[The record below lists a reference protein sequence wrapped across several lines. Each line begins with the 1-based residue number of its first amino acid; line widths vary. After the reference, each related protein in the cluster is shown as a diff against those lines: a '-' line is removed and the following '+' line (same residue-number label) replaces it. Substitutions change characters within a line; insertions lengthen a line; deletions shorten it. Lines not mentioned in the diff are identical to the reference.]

1 MNRPH
6 PARHSAFTLLETV
19 IAIGVLAVLLTAFMY
34 AFGPAMSGIR
44 RSINIQEADRL
55 ASTLESELSTLRSG
69 QQTGDIQTG
78 FDKAFQWIKQAN
90 EPATALFV
98 YQYRGDPS
106 KHRAD
111 STLEPVLKTGGVVG
125 KDYIV
130 LPMVRRLDDPLFL
143 KDLDALQGVV
153 FYIKCTQLI
162 YNKDKGLIPGT
173 AGTISDP
180 QDGTPAGKADDYK
193 EAVVA
198 FSAEFYSMPANTQS
212 YFTGSAFKKNFKLT
226 KKPIFTRN
234 LAVRR

>member
-1 MNRPH
+1 MTSPH
-6 PARHSAFTLLETV
+6 SARHSGFTLLETV

-55 ASTLESELSTLRSG
+55 ASTLESELTTLRSG
-69 QQTGDIQTG
+69 QQTADIKTG
-78 FDKAFQWIKQAN
+78 FDKSFQWIMQAN

-98 YQYRGDPS
+98 YQYCGDPA

-111 STLEPVLKTGGVVG
+111 GTLEPVLKTGGVVG

-130 LPMVRRLDDPLFL
+130 LPMVRRLDDTLFL

-180 QDGTPAGKADDYK
+180 QDGTPASKADDYK
-193 EAVVA
+193 EAVIA
-198 FSAEFYSMPANTQS
+198 FSADFYSMPANNQA
-212 YFTGSAFKKNFKLT
+212 YFSGPNFKKNFKLT